1 MHLMTVRTKIILLI
15 IAVITALATVFAAT
29 YKPKRVE
36 IIGSPLIKVKAL
48 LPLSGPDE
56 HLGNAARRG
65 FEAMLRQAAQT
76 QTRYRYDVVY
86 EDAAAPISDDGAYKA
101 VVSAGLMPEPQIILK
116 LQDQPARSYVFH
128 TPYQDA
134 VDKFI
139 AELPSRDARNIGL
152 IIQAAGNYR
161 ELAALLKEKIPEQ
174 YSLNGAVFREGQQ
187 NFADI
192 INMLRNNDTDLFVII
207 GAPAETDKLVE
218 QLHRNGI
225 SNYQITSLFTV
236 DLTPDVSLYDNVSF
250 VGSRAGPQNSGL
262 AFEALRRL
270 ILACENSYVKDS
282 LPDWEKAAAYLDG
295 KASAPGEFYIP
306 AVVKNV
312 RNGSIS
318 VITD

>member
-116 LQDQPARSYVFH
+116 LQDQPAHSYVFSH
-128 TPYQDA
+128 AVSGCRRQIHCRTP
-134 VDKFI
+134 F
-139 AELPSRDARNIGL
+139 SRRPQHRVNHSGC
-152 IIQAAGNYR
+152 R
-161 ELAALLKEKIPEQ
+161 
-174 YSLNGAVFREGQQ
+174 
-187 NFADI
+187 
-192 INMLRNNDTDLFVII
+192 
-207 GAPAETDKLVE
+207 KLS
-218 QLHRNGI
+218 RTG
-225 SNYQITSLFTV
+225 
-236 DLTPDVSLYDNVSF
+236 
-250 VGSRAGPQNSGL
+250 GSA
-262 AFEALRRL
+262 
-270 ILACENSYVKDS
+270 
-282 LPDWEKAAAYLDG
+282 
-295 KASAPGEFYIP
+295 
-306 AVVKNV
+306 
-312 RNGSIS
+312 
-318 VITD
+318 